1 MRWADHSGMPAA
13 RTNHFV
19 LNGSDDLTYRLAQ
32 QLSERYRAEVVVL
45 MTEAEQAAARDFTDL
60 DRVALVVAER
70 IDEHALRG
78 VDVATAAGLALAVQ
92 DDVGNLSLALLARD
106 VAPRLRLVLRMYHTA
121 LGQDIESLLGNARVL
136 SDAEIAGPEL
146 VATALGEVAAT
157 PVQVARRTLVVAPRA
172 DVAPQDVVCGLAGTS
187 AGDGPLVLP
196 GDERAADLV
205 LAEDRGPASLWETS
219 LGLSRLTP
227 KRPSWAGLVLS
238 FLGALFSRKTRIAVT
253 AVLAIIVA
261 AGAAL
266 ALSLHLRPWPA
277 FYAAATTVLG
287 GPQPESGYQPRQQ
300 ALQLLLGLA
309 GLAFIPLVT
318 ALVVEG
324 TVRARLA
331 VAQLRL
337 IQPRSGHVV
346 VVGLGGVGTRVL
358 RLLHD
363 RGITMVA
370 VAQDENARGVA
381 LARELDI
388 PLLIGDPSRETTL
401 RQAGVDRCKA
411 LLAVDRSDMA
421 NLQTALYARKLQQ
434 RVRVVLRLFDPD
446 LADRVRA
453 TFDLPLSRSVSNMAV
468 PAFAEALMGREV
480 IGTIA
485 VDRRVLLIAEVFVP
499 VGSPLAGTTT
509 ANVDRAEAI
518 RVVAVTEF
526 GEPRPL
532 WKPSPARRVRERDRL
547 TVVATRDGLTELTMR
562 NRRR

>member
-1 MRWADHSGMPAA
+1 MRRADHSGMPAA

-45 MTEAEQAAARDFTDL
+45 MTEAEQATARDFTDL
-60 DRVALVVAER
+60 AEVALVVAER
-70 IDEHALRG
+70 IDEQALRG
-78 VDVATAAGLALAVQ
+78 VDVGAAAGLALTVQ

-172 DVAPQDVVCGLAGTS
+172 DVLPQDVVCGLADTS
-187 AGDGPLVLP
+187 DADAPQVLP
-196 GDERAADLV
+196 ADERTADLV

-219 LGLSRLTP
+219 LGLSRLAP

-253 AVLAIIVA
+253 VVLAIIIA
-261 AGAAL
+261 AGVAL
-266 ALSLHLRPWPA
+266 ALSLDLRPWEA
-277 FYAAATTVLG
+277 FYSAAATVLG
-287 GPQPESGYQPRQQ
+287 GPQPEAGYQPRQQ

-346 VVGLGGVGTRVL
+346 VVGLGGVGTRVM

-370 VAQDENARGVA
+370 VAQDENARGVP

-421 NLQTALYARKLQQ
+421 NLQTGLYARKLQQ

-446 LADRVRA
+446 LADRVRT
-453 TFDLPLSRSVSNMAV
+453 TFDLPLSRSVSSMAV

-485 VDRRVLLIAEVFVP
+485 VDRRVLLIAEMFVP
-499 VGSPLAGTTT
+499 TGSPLAGSTT
-509 ANVDRAEAI
+509 ANVNREGSM

-532 WKPSPARRVRERDRL
+532 WKPSPTRRVRERDKL
-547 TVVATRDGLTELTMR
+547 TVVATRDGLTELTLR

>member
-1 MRWADHSGMPAA
+1 MPAA

-19 LNGSDDLTYRLAQ
+19 LNGSDDLTFRLAQ

-45 MTEAEQAAARDFTDL
+45 MTEAEQATARDFTAL
-60 DRVALVVAER
+60 AEVALVVAER
-70 IDEHALRG
+70 IDEQALRG
-78 VDVATAAGLALAVQ
+78 VDVGTAAGLALTVQ

-172 DVAPQDVVCGLAGTS
+172 DVLPQDVVCGLADTS
-187 AGDGPLVLP
+187 DGDAPQVLP
-196 GDERAADLV
+196 ADERTADLV

-219 LGLSRLTP
+219 LGLSRLAP

-238 FLGALFSRKTRIAVT
+238 FLSALFSRKTRIAVT

-261 AGAAL
+261 AGTAL
-266 ALSLHLRPWPA
+266 AVSLDLQPWEA
-277 FYAAATTVLG
+277 FYEAAATVLG
-287 GPQPESGYQPRQQ
+287 GPQPEAGYQPRQQ

-346 VVGLGGVGTRVL
+346 VVGLGGVGTRVM

-363 RGITMVA
+363 RGITMIA
-370 VAQDENARGVA
+370 VAHDENARGVA

-401 RQAGVDRCKA
+401 RQAGVERCKA

-446 LADRVRA
+446 LADRVRT
-453 TFDLPLSRSVSNMAV
+453 TFDLPLSRSVSSMAV

-480 IGTIA
+480 VGTIA
-485 VDRRVLLIAEVFVP
+485 VDRRVLLIAEMFVP
-499 VGSPLAGTTT
+499 TGSPLAGTTT
-509 ANVDRAEAI
+509 ANVNRAGSM

-532 WKPSPARRVRERDRL
+532 WKPGPTRRVRERDKL